1 MEVFNL
7 ILYVWK
13 FDGEKYQK
21 TAIIDGATSVIW
33 VRRFQNAGEFEI
45 YIRATKE
52 LFTLFTQEELLITR
66 HDVPESAMIPERIEL
81 TTDSENGNYLIIS
94 GKSAESILGRRIVQ
108 KMATYSGTVEVCIRY
123 FVGICLTIPH
133 NGSRRRIKQIEFTDL
148 HNYPETISKQ
158 ITGGNL
164 LEAISDI
171 CATYGYGFKLMFTGE
186 KFIFDV
192 YKGIDRS
199 LHQSENKFVIFSP
212 EFDNIGETSYIYDK
226 SEYYNSVT
234 IAGEG
239 EGKDRK
245 IYTVWNSS
253 SIEEVSGLS
262 LREVWVDARNTSS
275 NTEDEE
281 LSNEE
286 YEKILRQ
293 QAKEEL
299 EQHKVTVE
307 FSGEILDTGLYEFG
321 KDYGLGDTVSI
332 VNEFGISG
340 TAIVTEITEVEDE
353 TGYKLTPIFSDWR
366 LD

>member
-1 MEVFNL
+1 M

-21 TAIIDGATSVIW
+21 IGIIDNATSIIW

-45 YIRATKE
+45 YIHATKNLFE
-52 LFTLFTQEELLITR
+52 LFMQEELLITR

-94 GKSAESILGRRIVQ
+94 GKSAESILGRRIIQ
-108 KMATYSGTVEVCIRY
+108 RMSTYSGTVEVCMRY
-123 FVGICLTIPH
+123 FVGICLVTPH
-133 NGSRRRIKQIEFTDL
+133 NGNRRRIKQVKFTDL
-148 HNYPETISKQ
+148 HNYPETINKQ
-158 ITGGNL
+158 ITGKNL

-171 CATYGYGFKLMFTGE
+171 CATYGYGFKLSFTGE
-186 KFIFDV
+186 NFIFDV
-192 YKGIDRS
+192 YKGTDRS

-226 SEYYNSVT
+226 SGYYNAVT

-245 IYTVWNSS
+245 IYNVWSSSS
-253 SIEEVSGLS
+253 SIEEISGLS
-262 LREVWVDARNTSS
+262 LREVWIDARNTSS
-275 NTEDEE
+275 NAESEE

-286 YEKILRQ
+286 YEKILKQ
-293 QAKEEL
+293 QAVEEL
-299 EQHKVTVE
+299 ERCKSTIE
-307 FSGEILDTGLYEFG
+307 FSGEVLDTGLYKFG
-321 KDYGLGDTVSI
+321 IDYELGDTVSI
-332 VNEFGISG
+332 VNSFGISG
-340 TAIVTEITEVEDE
+340 TAIVKEITEVEDE
-353 TGYKLTPIFSDWR
+353 TGYKLTPTFSDWR